1 MDKKIKS
8 FIELFKKEKEKD
20 LTVKELAIKI
30 NPKKWKK
37 HNECSNLEK

>member
-8 FIELFKKEKEKD
+8 FIELFKKEKEKEKD

-37 HNECSNLEK
+37 